1 MTEIT
6 AKNSRL
12 KRKHPG
18 PRYLIDPRA
27 FIFALIGAP
36 LIIGFLFFWLLIPL
50 VAVVMG
56 GPFYLL
62 TATPVMLWWLGR
74 YQPHFGAAALLG
86 FVSNLAVVGVI
97 YLLHL
102 THPSLRYDNVAEMYF
117 TFGSIFAPIWAGA
130 FALLYQSWRRDAF
143 SQPIAA

>member
-6 AKNSRL
+6 AKN
-12 KRKHPG
+12 KRRPG

-36 LIIGFLFFWLLIPL
+36 VIIGVLFCWLLVPL
-50 VAVVMG
+50 IAIVMG

-74 YQPHFGAAALLG
+74 HQPSFVAAAVLG
-86 FVSNLAVVGVI
+86 FLSNLVVVGAV

-102 THPSLRYDNVAEMYF
+102 AELGPRYDDTARIYLI
-117 TFGSIFAPIWAGA
+117 FGSVFAPVWAGA

-143 SQPIAA
+143 ARPIAA